1 MCLRHVLE
9 RDRPNYSDSMFFKV
23 TSTVTKL
30 YMDATSIEFLKESYG
45 KCASDKLKVREHTD
59 AREKESYEERNP
71 FQRDCAR
78 ILYSSSFR
86 RLQGKMQILGVQSD
100 AFYRNRLTHSL
111 EVSQIARA
119 IATKIGR
126 QIGNG
131 AYSSENDLYVIEAAA
146 LAHDIGHPAFG
157 HSGERVLDKLAK
169 SHSFRFEGNAQN
181 IRILRYLEK
190 KLPDANGLNLT
201 NRTLLAINKY
211 HVKEAGK
218 KFLYA
223 EDFDYMEKVRKENGL
238 QCERTLD
245 VQIIDL
251 ADEIAYAVHDLEDA
265 LAQGFFNADELLYLL
280 KENNITDG
288 NPNFETIVNNA
299 RDVAQKIS
307 CKKNIQEYSQIFRKE
322 LVSVLTDCF
331 INDVGVVEIS
341 ESINMEHGTSVRHEL
356 GFQNYDK
363 LVSGLKKITF
373 ECLNRCDH
381 ITLYEHKGKVVV
393 EKLFEMFT
401 DDKYNVNWNLL
412 PPDYRPKNKEEIYRC
427 VVDYIA
433 GMMDTFAFSVYE
445 KHFGNNYDGITYRYY
460 GNDNKF

>member
-1 MCLRHVLE
+1 
-9 RDRPNYSDSMFFKV
+9 
-23 TSTVTKL
+23 
-30 YMDATSIEFLKESYG
+30 MDATSIEFLKESYG
-45 KCASDKLKVREHTD
+45 KCANDKLKVREYTD
-59 AREKESYEERNP
+59 AREKESCEERNP

-119 IATKIGR
+119 IATKIGS
-126 QIGNG
+126 QIGNA

-157 HSGERVLDKLAK
+157 HSGERVLDKLARL
-169 SHSFRFEGNAQN
+169 HSFRFEGNAQN
-181 IRILRYLEK
+181 LRILRYLEK

-201 NRTLLAINKY
+201 DRTLLAINKY
-211 HVKEAGK
+211 HIREDGK
-218 KFLYA
+218 KFLYI
-223 EDFDYMEKVRKENGL
+223 EDFDYLEEVRKENGL

-265 LAQGFFNADELLYLL
+265 LAQGFFNVDELLYLL
-280 KENNITDG
+280 KEKNITGGD
-288 NPNFETIVNNA
+288 PDFETIVNST
-299 RDVAQKIS
+299 RVVAQNIS
-307 CKKNIQEYSQIFRKE
+307 CKKNIQEFSQVFRKE
-322 LVSVLTDCF
+322 LVSVLTDYF
-331 INDVGVVEIS
+331 INDVGVVEIN
-341 ESINMEHGTSVRHEL
+341 EKVNKEHGTSVRSEL
-356 GFQNYDK
+356 GFQNYGS
-363 LVSGLKKITF
+363 LVTGLKEITF
-373 ECLNRCDH
+373 ECLNRCDY

-393 EKLFEMFT
+393 ENLFKMFT
-401 DDKYNVNWNLL
+401 DKAYNVNWNLL
-412 PPDYRPKNKEEIYRC
+412 PPDYRPDNDGEIYRC

-445 KHFGNNYDGITYRYY
+445 KHFGKNYDEITY
-460 GNDNKF
+460 

>member
-1 MCLRHVLE
+1 
-9 RDRPNYSDSMFFKV
+9 
-23 TSTVTKL
+23 
-30 YMDATSIEFLKESYG
+30 MDATSIEFLKVSYG
-45 KCASDKLKVREHTD
+45 KCANGSLKAREHKD
-59 AREKESYEERNP
+59 AREKESCEERNP

-119 IATKIGR
+119 IATKIGV
-126 QIGNG
+126 QIGSG

-157 HSGERVLDKLAK
+157 HSGERVLDGLAK

-181 IRILRYLEK
+181 LRILRYLEK

-201 NRTLLAINKY
+201 NRALLAINKY
-211 HVKEAGK
+211 HIREEGK

-223 EDFDYMEKVRKENGL
+223 EDFDYLEMVREENDL
-238 QCERTLD
+238 QSERTLD

-265 LAQGFFNADELLYLL
+265 LAQGFFNVDELLYLL
-280 KENNITDG
+280 KEKNITGVEPD
-288 NPNFETIVNNA
+288 FVDIVTKA
-299 RDVAQKIS
+299 RGVAQKIS

-322 LVSVLTDCF
+322 LASVLTDRF

-341 ESINMEHGTSVRHEL
+341 EDANEEHGTSEKHEL
-356 GFQNYDK
+356 GFLHYGK
-363 LVSGLKKITF
+363 LVSGLKNITW
-373 ECLNRCDH
+373 ECLNRCDY
-381 ITLYEHKGKVVV
+381 ITMYEHKGKVVV
-393 EKLFEMFT
+393 EDLFEMFT
-401 DDKYNVNWNLL
+401 DKTYNANWNLL
-412 PPDYRPKNKEEIYRC
+412 PPDYRPDNDEEIYRC

-445 KHFGNNYDGITYRYY
+445 KHFGKNYDEITY
-460 GNDNKF
+460 